1 MFDFAFN
8 DSLIK
13 KVYVKLD
20 DQNAGKNKMS
30 KDLYASNY
38 KVVPIQRIEA
48 NIIISKH
55 SSETFKRTQFPLT
68 LVWACTV
75 HKVQRLTL
83 LNSTVVSLEL
93 IKQRSF
99 SPGQIYVGLSRST
112 SLSKLN
118 ILSDFDPKIIK
129 PNHLALEH
137 YEYLRK
143 EKNLFTQR
151 SSLKK
156 TFLALSN
163 IHGLV
168 TNISDFT
175 GDSRLLHVPLICLTE
190 SHLLP
195 SSNLSGIPTT
205 YQIIRKDEEI
215 DEFKSIAVLYKKKQL
230 YMSGKGDLQ
239 CCALYQICSN
249 SK

>member
-38 KVVPIQRIEA
+38 KVVPIQRIEV

-99 SPGQIYVGLSRST
+99 STWQIYVALSRST
-112 SLSKLN
+112 SLWKLN
-118 ILSDFDPKIIK
+118 LLADLDPKINK
-129 PNHLALEH
+129 PNHLAL
-137 YEYLRK
+137 
-143 EKNLFTQR
+143 
-151 SSLKK
+151 
-156 TFLALSN
+156 
-163 IHGLV
+163 
-168 TNISDFT
+168 
-175 GDSRLLHVPLICLTE
+175 
-190 SHLLP
+190 
-195 SSNLSGIPTT
+195 
-205 YQIIRKDEEI
+205 
-215 DEFKSIAVLYKKKQL
+215 
-230 YMSGKGDLQ
+230 
-239 CCALYQICSN
+239 
-249 SK
+249 